1 MGFIEWCNINQG
13 FIMGLFSFFSLIISV
28 IAIWI
33 SISVSKLPYKRAIR
47 ITSGTYLGNI
57 GISPLE
63 DSGIYVNALNV
74 GNVPIKIVDV
84 GLLYREEKC
93 LEANSIFETRRIIN
107 NMEDVEVYFSQKDLE
122 KYFVGKKGSGTVRK
136 LEKRGVLMEKIV
148 ENIKFSV
155 FTSSYF

>member
-122 KYFVGKKGSGTVRK
+122 KYFVGKKGRVYAFVKDAEGHVYKKYLCKADRIYK
-136 LEKRGVLMEKIV
+136 
-148 ENIKFSV
+148 
-155 FTSSYF
+155 